1 MNFGRLVLRNLQ
13 RNGLQSLLATLG
25 IVLGVSVW
33 LCCWGLGTG
42 LREDVLQHIVSERF
56 IEVVPRSVQVAGL
69 QRRGGLFGECGSGL
83 SHYTEEDL
91 QALSGVQQ
99 TYPKQ
104 QLALER
110 KS

>member
-33 LCCWGLGTG
+33 LCFWGLGTG
-42 LREDVLQHIVSERF
+42 IRENVLQHIVSERF

-69 QRRGGLFGECGSGL
+69 QRRGGLFGGSGSGL
-83 SHYTEEDL
+83 NHYTEEDL
-91 QALSGVQQ
+91 QALSGVD
-99 TYPKQ
+99 
-104 QLALER
+104 R
-110 KS
+110 KSVVKGRTREVGR